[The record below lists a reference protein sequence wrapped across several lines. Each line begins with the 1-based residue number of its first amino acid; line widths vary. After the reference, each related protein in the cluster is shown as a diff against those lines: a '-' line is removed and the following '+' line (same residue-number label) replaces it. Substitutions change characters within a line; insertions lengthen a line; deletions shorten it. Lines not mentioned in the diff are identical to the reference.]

1 MVGQSP
7 DRTMREHQY
16 QQLLSVGRT
25 LVETVEPERVLERLL
40 DVARDVTGAQYAAL
54 GVLDPSRV
62 RLSRFLTSGID
73 PAERERIGELPQ
85 GRGVLGELIRHPEPL
100 RLNNVGEHPSSYG
113 FPPGHPEMSS
123 FLGVPV
129 VIAGEPSGN
138 LYLTEKAGGP
148 FDADDEEATIIIA
161 EWAAVAIQNARL
173 HDDVTQRKN
182 ELERTVST
190 LETTTSIA
198 KALAGET
205 DLDRVLELIAKRG
218 RAVVDARL
226 LLITLLTPDGVA
238 VAAAAG
244 QGAREVRDLTIPER
258 DSATAQVLA
267 SRKPLR
273 ITHHDA
279 VPIVRASGELA
290 GQEHETALVVPLIFR
305 NRGIG
310 ALAALD
316 CMSGT
321 AFTSDDERLLEA
333 FADSAAT
340 AVGTAQTVTVEQR
353 RRAIR
358 AAEGERRRWARE
370 LHDETLQELAALRL
384 SLSLGQRAGSVEE
397 LRTAM
402 RSAMGDL
409 DERISSL
416 RALIADLRPPALDEL
431 GVESAIEGLVRR
443 VESRGLEIDL
453 TMDLA
458 YERGDAHTRHTAE
471 LEDAIYRLVQEALTN
486 VVKHADASAA
496 RVLLRE
502 DAAHIELEITDD
514 GRGFTA
520 DDVGEGYGLIGMR
533 ERVELLGG
541 TLDVGPR
548 PRGGTCVHVCL
559 PGEPRGAGLT
569 PHAASS

>member
-1 MVGQSP
+1 M
-7 DRTMREHQY
+7 
-16 QQLLSVGRT
+16 
-25 LVETVEPERVLERLL
+25 ETVEPERVLERLL

-54 GVLDPSRV
+54 GVLDPARE

-73 PAERERIGELPQ
+73 RADRERIGELPQ

-100 RLNNVGEHPSSYG
+100 RLDAVGDHPSSYG
-113 FPPGHPEMSS
+113 FPPGHPQMTS

-129 VIAGEPSGN
+129 VIAGEPYGN
-138 LYLTEKAGGP
+138 LYLAEKAGGP

-161 EWAAVAIQNARL
+161 EWAAVAIRNARL
-173 HDDVTQRKN
+173 HEDVTQRKN

-226 LLITLLTPDGVA
+226 LLITLVTPDGVV

-244 QGAREVRDLTIPER
+244 EGAREVRELTIAER

-267 SRKPLR
+267 SRRSLR
-273 ITHHDA
+273 FTRQDA
-279 VPIVRASGELA
+279 IPILGAGGELA
-290 GQEHETALVVPLIFR
+290 GQEHDTALVVPLIFR

-316 CMSGT
+316 CLSGT

-384 SLSLGQRAGSVEE
+384 SLSLGQRADSVEE
-397 LRTAM
+397 LRAGM
-402 RSAMGDL
+402 QRAMGDL
-409 DERISSL
+409 DERIGAL

-431 GVESAIEGLVRR
+431 GVASAIEGLVRR
-443 VESRGLEIDL
+443 VESRGLAIDVSL
-453 TMDLA
+453 DLA
-458 YERGDAHTRHTAE
+458 YERGDARTRHTAE

-496 RVLLRE
+496 RVRLYE
-502 DAAHIELEITDD
+502 DAGHVELEVSDD
-514 GRGFTA
+514 GRGFIT
-520 DDVGEGYGLIGMR
+520 DDAGQGYGLLGMR

-541 TLDVGPR
+541 TLDVGAGPA
-548 PRGGTCVHVCL
+548 GGTRVRVRL
-559 PGEPRGAGLT
+559 PSAQRAEDPALAPR
-569 PHAASS
+569 AASS